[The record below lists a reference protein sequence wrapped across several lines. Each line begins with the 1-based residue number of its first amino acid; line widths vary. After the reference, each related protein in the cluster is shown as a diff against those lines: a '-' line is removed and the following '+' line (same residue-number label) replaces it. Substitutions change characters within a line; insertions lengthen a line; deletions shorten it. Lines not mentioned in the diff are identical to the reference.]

1 MLDDSEQD
9 RCLAELMA
17 RAQGGDGAAYGEL
30 LRRVTPRL
38 RGAVKRRRRLE
49 PCDVEDLVQDILL
62 SLHAARA
69 TYDPARPFMP
79 WLLAIARNRI
89 ADWARREARRAAN
102 EVVNGELP
110 ETFAAA
116 GANRLI
122 ESYSEERFGDGEA
135 LTRALANLPAGQ
147 RRAVELTKLEELSL
161 KEAAAASGMS
171 VGALKVAV
179 HRAMGALRRA
189 LGTKA

>member
-17 RAQGGDGAAYGEL
+17 RAQEGDGAAYGEL
-30 LRRVTPRL
+30 LRLVTPRL
-38 RGAVKRRRRLE
+38 RRAVKHRRRLE

-69 TYDPARPFMP
+69 TYDPTRPFMP

-89 ADWARREARRAAN
+89 ADWARRHARGAAN
-102 EVVNGELP
+102 EVANGELP
-110 ETFAAA
+110 ETFALVS
-116 GANRLI
+116 ANRLI
-122 ESYSEERFGDGEA
+122 ESFGEESFGDGEA
-135 LTRALANLPAGQ
+135 LARALANLPPGQ
-147 RRAVELTKLEELSL
+147 RRAVELTKLKELSL
-161 KEAAAASGMS
+161 KEAAAASGMTVS
-171 VGALKVAV
+171 ALKVAV